1 MSLRLEGAAPQP
13 EGPRTCP
20 GCGMVYYG
28 PMNQTH
34 EILCPLRQKG
44 LIDKWGRPLPLKSRP
59 CAHP

>member
-20 GCGMVYYG
+20 GCGQVYYG

-34 EILCPLRQKG
+34 EILCPLIQKG
-44 LIDKWGRPLPLKSRP
+44 LMDEWTRPIPQNPKP
-59 CAHP
+59 QQEK